1 MKRHFELISLYLL
14 MMAIG
19 GLVGCIGPLSQPV
32 AEPVSITFYKRGYV
46 EGGTDITSVTNAKA
60 VEMFEQ
66 RHPDIKVNLVGV
78 PWTLEGDAQLQA
90 ALESG
95 QDINVFSVNP
105 DDLIQFAREGKVSS
119 LEPFL
124 TDADRTDFYAS
135 GLQAAAVDGQVY
147 AWPIWVTAS
156 SIFANKE
163 LLAERGVELP
173 TIDAP
178 WSWAEFVAAAK
189 QLTYQKND
197 GQPVYGFTASAE
209 WWTSGYYPIFYIDGG
224 RILSPDGRR
233 FVQNTPEALSGLQ
246 KVADLAQVHRVT
258 PPDFGVLDQAK
269 VGEQF
274 RNGEVAMLISTPAF
288 IRQLEEEDESFPL
301 AVLPPP
307 TGALDKIVTT
317 GGFGMY
323 GVYNVADSA
332 ELRAAHEF
340 AKYISGSQVAQDV
353 PGYQL
358 APSLRRSNTSY
369 ATSPNREVIAKLV
382 EFGVYEA
389 SIPTSAELNARY
401 TEALTAIVT
410 GQKTPKEA
418 MNEIAPAYQAELDA
432 FHNQKPRGQ

>member
-1 MKRHFELISLYLL
+1 MTKRILSLLWLVIASQFLGACLGVLPELAAS
-14 MMAIG
+14 
-19 GLVGCIGPLSQPV
+19 PTT
-32 AEPVSITFYKRGYV
+32 ITFYKRGYI

-60 VEMFEQ
+60 VEVFEQ
-66 RHPDIKVNLVGV
+66 THPNIRVKIVGI

-124 TDADRTDFYAS
+124 TDEDRTDFYAS
-135 GLQAAAVDGQVY
+135 GLEAAAIDGQVY

-163 LLAERGVELP
+163 LLAERDVELP
-173 TIDAP
+173 TIDNP
-178 WSWAEFVAAAK
+178 WSWDEFVAAAK
-189 QLTYQKND
+189 QLTYQKA
-197 GQPVYGFTASAE
+197 GGRPVYGFTASAD

-233 FVQNTPEALSGLQ
+233 FVQNAPEALSGLQ
-246 KVADLAQVHRVT
+246 KVADLAQLHQVT
-258 PPDFGVLDQAK
+258 PPNFGLLYQAE
-269 VGEQF
+269 VEEQF
-274 RNGEVAMLISTPAF
+274 KSGEVAMFISTPAF
-288 IRQLEEEDESFPL
+288 IRQLEEGDFPL

-307 TGALDKIVTT
+307 TGELGKIVTT

-323 GVYNVADSA
+323 SVYNVADASK
-332 ELRAAHEF
+332 LAASHEF
-340 AKYISGSQVAQDV
+340 AKYITGSQVAQDV

-369 ATSPNREVIAKLV
+369 ATTPNREIIAKLV
-382 EFGVYEA
+382 GFGIYEVPVP
-389 SIPTSAELNARY
+389 ISAELNTRY

-410 GQKTPKEA
+410 GQKTPEDA
-418 MNEIAPAYQAELDA
+418 MNEIAPAYQVELDA
-432 FHNQKPRGQ
+432 FHNQKPGGQ

>member
-1 MKRHFELISLYLL
+1 MKKLFILATLYLL
-14 MMAIG
+14 MIAVG
-19 GLVGCIGPLSQPV
+19 GLVGCSGPLALPAA

-46 EGGTDITSVTNAKA
+46 EGGTDITSLTNARA

-66 RHPDIKVNLVGV
+66 RYPDIKVNIVGV
-78 PWTLEGDAQLQA
+78 PWSLEGDAQLQT
-90 ALESG
+90 ALASG

-105 DDLIQFAREGKVSS
+105 DDLIKFAREGKVSS

-124 TDADRTDFYAS
+124 TEADRTDFFTS

-156 SIFANKE
+156 SVFANKE
-163 LLAERGVELP
+163 LLAERGVKLP
-173 TIDAP
+173 TINDP

-189 QLTYQKND
+189 QLTYHKSD
-197 GQPVYGFTASAE
+197 GRPVYGFTVSAE

-224 RILSPDGRR
+224 RVLSPDGRR
-233 FVQNTPEALSGLQ
+233 FVQNAPEALSGLQ
-246 KVADLAQVHRVT
+246 KAADLAQVYQVT
-258 PPDFGVLDQAK
+258 PPDFGVADQAK
-269 VGEQF
+269 VEEQF
-274 RNGEVAMLISTPAF
+274 RKGEVAMFISTPAF
-288 IRQLEEEDESFPL
+288 IRQLEDEGFPL

-307 TGALDKIVTT
+307 TGKLGKIVTT

-323 GVYNVADSA
+323 AVYNVADSA
-332 ELRAAHEF
+332 KLRAAHEF
-340 AKYISGSQVAQDV
+340 ANYITSSQVAQDV

-369 ATSPNREVIAKLV
+369 ATTPNREIIANLV

-389 SIPTSAELNARY
+389 PVPISAELNARY

-410 GQKTPKEA
+410 GQKTPAEA
-418 MNEIAPAYQAELDA
+418 MNEIAPVYQAELDA
-432 FHNQKPRGQ
+432 FQSQATGGQ

>member
-1 MKRHFELISLYLL
+1 MKPKYSTIWWLVAVVLVSLVIASCNSIL
-14 MMAIG
+14 AR
-19 GLVGCIGPLSQPV
+19 PSA
-32 AEPVSITFYKRGYV
+32 AEPITITFYKRGYIA
-46 EGGTDITSVTNAKA
+46 GGTDITSATNAKA

-66 RHPDIKVNLVGV
+66 RHPDIRVNIVGV

-105 DDLIQFAREGKVSS
+105 DDLIRFAREGKVSS

-124 TDADRTDFYAS
+124 TDADRADFYAS

-156 SIFANKE
+156 SMFANKA

-173 TIDAP
+173 TIKDP
-178 WSWAEFVAAAK
+178 WNWTEFVTAAK
-189 QLTYQKND
+189 QLTYQKPD
-197 GQPVYGFTASAE
+197 GRPVYGFTVSAD

-246 KVADLAQVHRVT
+246 KVVDLAQVHQVT
-258 PPDFGVLDQAK
+258 PPDFGRLDQAEAW
-269 VGEQF
+269 EQF
-274 RNGEVAMLISTPAF
+274 KNGEVAMLISTPAF
-288 IRQLEEEDESFPL
+288 IRQLEEESFPL
-301 AVLPPP
+301 VVLPPP
-307 TGALDKIVTT
+307 TGKLGKIVTT

-323 GVYNVADSA
+323 GVYNVADPA
-332 ELRAAHEF
+332 KLRASHEF
-340 AKYISGSQVAQDV
+340 ARYITGSQVAQDV

-369 ATSPNREVIAKLV
+369 ATTPNREIIAKLV
-382 EFGVYEA
+382 EFGIYEA
-389 SIPTSAELNARY
+389 QVPLSAELNSRY
-401 TEALTAIVT
+401 TEALKAIVT
-410 GQKTPKEA
+410 GQKTPEEA
-418 MNEIAPAYQAELDA
+418 MDEIAPAYQAELDA
-432 FHNQKPRGQ
+432 FHNQGPGGQ

>member
-1 MKRHFELISLYLL
+1 MRRFSELAYLFIIA
-14 MMAIG
+14 MG
-19 GLVGCIGPLSQPV
+19 WLVGCTGPLALPAV

-46 EGGTDITSVTNAKA
+46 AGGTDITSVTNAKA

-66 RHPDIKVNLVGV
+66 RHPDIKVNIVGV

-105 DDLIQFAREGKVSS
+105 DDLIRFAREGKVSS

-124 TDADRTDFYAS
+124 TDEDRADFYAS

-173 TIDAP
+173 SIDDP
-178 WSWAEFVAAAK
+178 WSWDEFVTAAK
-189 QLTYQKND
+189 QLTYQKSD

-233 FVQNTPEALSGLQ
+233 FVQNAPEALSGLQ
-246 KVADLAQVHRVT
+246 KVADLNQVHRVT

-288 IRQLEEEDESFPL
+288 MRQLEEEDENFPL

-307 TGALDKIVTT
+307 TGALNKIVTT

-323 GVYNVADSA
+323 GVVNVADSA

-340 AKYISGSQVAQDV
+340 AKYITGSQVAQDV

-369 ATSPNREVIAKLV
+369 ATSPNREVIGKLV
-382 EFGVYEA
+382 EYGVYEA

-410 GQKTPKEA
+410 GQKTPEEA